1 MKYFESLSSYLSIL
15 LLFAFISSACHSK
28 DGQTDNSYEDS
39 VRIKAEA
46 FFETFAERS
55 DWDKMCSFYREDV
68 QFKDVMLQLDLDS
81 LWQLKRFYKWDEEGD
96 RFKKLFPEQKHLEV
110 VSLVVDGDLAVAKGH
125 LNPFYYDGELIDVE
139 WGMDF
144 TIWLRFDDSL
154 KIIEQIDWFEYDP
167 VVQESTIERCRE
179 FGFETTPEW
188 LDLSRDN

>member
-1 MKYFESLSSYLSIL
+1 MIISI
-15 LLFAFISSACHSK
+15 ISFGIACN
-28 DGQTDNSYEDS
+28 TDNTSYEDT
-39 VRIKAEA
+39 VRAMA
-46 FFETFAERS
+46 NSYFQTFAERS
-55 DWDKMCSFYREDV
+55 DWEKMCSFYREDV
-68 QFKDVMLQLDLDS
+68 KFKDVMLQLDLDS

-110 VSLVVDGDLAVAKGH
+110 ISLAVDGDLAVAKGH

-167 VVQESTIERCRE
+167 IVLESTIKRCE
-179 FGFETTPEW
+179 EIGFETTPEW